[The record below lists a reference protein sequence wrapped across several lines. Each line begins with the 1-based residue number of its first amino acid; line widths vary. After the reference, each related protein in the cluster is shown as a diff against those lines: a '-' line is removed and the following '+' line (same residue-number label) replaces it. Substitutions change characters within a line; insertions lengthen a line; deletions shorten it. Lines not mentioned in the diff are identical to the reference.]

1 MMLALDHAPRRVD
14 RTAGR
19 CPARKSRQP
28 APAPGRAFA
37 SGFTLIELAVV
48 ILVVALL
55 LGSLLIPMN
64 AQVVQRRVDETQR
77 ILEENREAILG
88 FAMANGR
95 LPRPAQS
102 ANDGSERA
110 NDCATHEECTGYL
123 PWAVLGTGRI
133 DAWGKLIR
141 YSVSPALAQNS
152 AAISMGTS
160 GSKRIRTRDA
170 SGTPIL
176 ADGVAAVLISHGAR
190 AWGHTADG
198 TDIVDG
204 SATNTDEDA
213 NASQFG
219 RAGDPFF
226 ARPSTTHEAASG
238 GEFDDIVI
246 WIPQPILLSRLVA
259 AGRLP

>member
-1 MMLALDHAPRRVD
+1 MNPVSDRATRRVD
-14 RTAGR
+14 RAAGR
-19 CPARKSRQP
+19 RLSRL
-28 APAPGRAFA
+28 GRRRWLAASRVHA

-48 ILVVALL
+48 ILVIALL
-55 LGSLLIPMN
+55 LGSLLVPMN
-64 AQVVQRRVDETQR
+64 AQVLQRQVDETQR
-77 ILEENREAILG
+77 ILDENREAILG

-102 ANDGSERA
+102 ATDGSERV

-123 PWAVLGTGRI
+123 PWAVLGAARA

-141 YSVSPALAQNS
+141 YSVSPALAQNG
-152 AAISMGTS
+152 AAIPMGAS

-190 AWGHTADG
+190 GWGHSADG
-198 TDIVDG
+198 TDIADG
-204 SATNTDEDA
+204 STTNADEDA

-226 ARPSTTHEAASG
+226 ARPSTSHEAAPG

-246 WIPQPILLSRLVA
+246 WIPQPILLSRLIA
-259 AGRLP
+259 AARLP